1 MNPFVERHQ
10 DKIAGVLSCFDRVVI
25 IGTLPDIGYAGAMA
39 GYLSYHKI
47 RLFDY
52 PRWAEPLRDELRHH
66 AEQLALESG
75 IEIEF
80 IRRHKAFRKEDRIK
94 AIIAERGHHPGLV
107 HIFSAMES
115 CTAYRPWHDK
125 NQGHALL
132 KPTSGKCLHYYFY
145 FIDESFG
152 LCYIRVPTW
161 APFRLQ
167 VYFNGHHWLARR
179 LEKAGIPFA
188 MADNAFLSIADP
200 TRAQTLAEQ
209 LDAKQLHRRLN
220 RWANQFC
227 PVAQRF
233 RSGYHWSLMQVEFAT
248 DVVFHQ
254 QGEFQ
259 PLYESI
265 IRTAVQAIKADNVA
279 TFLGRKLTT
288 TYQGEVG
295 NDFSTRIQGTRIRH
309 QMGPASIK
317 LYDKAGIM
325 ARVECTTNDA
335 SFFKIHR
342 WVEQRD
348 GWSQWKLAPLR
359 KNIYSLR
366 DLRKLMNAANER
378 YLAYMAAIDN
388 PNAGLKDIDK
398 MSSPAKD
405 QGRSFRGFNLF
416 QKKDYRLFLTIGRGE
431 WSINGFRAADLRA
444 SMPDLSPSQ
453 SSYLLKRL
461 RTHGLIKKVGRCY
474 KYYLT
479 KFGRRVLA
487 ASLKIREYFVLPAL
501 CADTT

>member
-1 MNPFVERHQ
+1 MNPFVERHRDQ
-10 DKIAGVLSCFDRVVI
+10 ISSVLSCFDRVVI
-25 IGTLPDIGYAGAMA
+25 TGTLPDIGHAGAMA

-52 PRWAEPLRDELRHH
+52 PRWAEPLRDELRDH
-66 AEQLALESG
+66 AERLATQAG
-75 IEIEF
+75 IAIEF
-80 IRRHKAFRKEDRIK
+80 IRQHKAFRKENRIK
-94 AIIAERGHHPGLV
+94 AIIAKRGDHPGLV

-125 NQGHALL
+125 IKGHTTL

-152 LCYIRVPTW
+152 LCYVRVPTW

-167 VYFNGHHWLARR
+167 VYFNGHHWLAQR
-179 LEKAGIPFA
+179 LVKAGIAFE
-188 MADNAFLSIADP
+188 MADNAFLSVADP
-200 TRAQTLAEQ
+200 KRAQALAER

-220 RWANQFC
+220 RWAKQFC
-227 PVAQRF
+227 PLHQRF
-233 RSGYHWSLMQVEFAT
+233 RSGYHWSFMQVEFAT

-259 PLYESI
+259 PLYDSI
-265 IRTAVQAIKADNVA
+265 IRTAVHAIKADNVA
-279 TFLGRKLTT
+279 TFLGRKLNTA
-288 TYQGEVG
+288 YQGEIG

-309 QMGPASIK
+309 QMGPTSIK

-348 GWSQWKLAPLR
+348 GWTQWKLAPLR

-366 DLRKLMNAANER
+366 DLRKLMRAANER

-388 PNAGLKDIDK
+388 PDAGLKDIDK
-398 MSSPAKD
+398 ISGPTKD
-405 QGRSFRGFNLF
+405 QGRSLRGFNLF
-416 QKKDYRLFLTIGRGE
+416 LEHDYRLFLILGRGE
-431 WSINGFRAADLRA
+431 WSISGFRAADLRA
-444 SMPDLSPSQ
+444 YMPELSPSQ

-461 RTHGLIKKVGRCY
+461 RTHGLIKKIGRRY

-487 ASLKIREYFVLPAL
+487 ATLKIREYVVLPAL
-501 CADTT
+501 CADTA

>member
-10 DKIAGVLSCFDRVVI
+10 DKITGVLSCFDRVI
-25 IGTLPDIGYAGAMA
+25 ITGTLPDISYAGAMA
-39 GYLSYHKI
+39 GYLSYHQI

-52 PRWAEPLRDELRHH
+52 PRWAESLRDELRHH
-66 AEQLALESG
+66 AEQLATEAD

-94 AIIAERGHHPGLV
+94 AIIAKRGDHPGLV

-115 CTAYRPWHDK
+115 CTAYHPWHDK
-125 NQGHALL
+125 QKGHTTL

-145 FIDESFG
+145 FIDEAFG
-152 LCYIRVPTW
+152 LCYVRVPTW

-167 VYFNGHHWLARR
+167 VYFNGHHWLAQR
-179 LEKAGIPFA
+179 LKNTGIPFT

-200 TRAQTLAEQ
+200 QRAQTMADR
-209 LDAKQLHRRLN
+209 LDAKQLHHRLD
-220 RWANQFC
+220 RWAKQFC
-227 PVAQRF
+227 PIHQRF
-233 RSGYHWSLMQVEFAT
+233 RSGYHWSFMQVEFAT

-254 QGEFQ
+254 QAEFQ
-259 PLYESI
+259 PLYEAI
-265 IRTAVQAIKADNVA
+265 VRTAVQAVKADNVA
-279 TFLGRKLTT
+279 TFLGRKLTAA
-288 TYQGEVG
+288 YQDEVG

-325 ARVECTTNDA
+325 ARVECTTHDA

-348 GWSQWKLAPLR
+348 GWQQWKLAPLR

-366 DLRKLMNAANER
+366 DLRKLMSAANAR
-378 YLAYMAAIDN
+378 YLAYMAAIDD
-388 PNAGLKDIDK
+388 PDAGLKDIDK
-398 MSSPAKD
+398 MSGPAKD
-405 QGRSFRGFNLF
+405 KGRSFRGFNLF
-416 QKKDYRLFLTIGRGE
+416 QQQDYQLFLTLGRGE
-431 WSINGFRAADLRA
+431 WSISGFRAADLRTF
-444 SMPDLSPSQ
+444 MPDLSASQ

-461 RTHGLIKKVGRCY
+461 RTHGLIKKVGRRY

-501 CADTT
+501 CTYTA

>member
-1 MNPFVERHQ
+1 MNPFVERHR

-25 IGTLPDIGYAGAMA
+25 TGTLPDIGYAGAMA

-52 PRWAEPLRDELRHH
+52 PRWAEPLRDELRNH
-66 AEQLALESG
+66 AEQLAIEAG

-94 AIIAERGHHPGLV
+94 AIIAERGNHPGLV

-152 LCYIRVPTW
+152 LCYVRVPTW

-167 VYFNGHHWLARR
+167 VYFNGHHWLAQQ
-179 LEKAGIPFA
+179 LKKAGIPFA

-200 TRAQTLAEQ
+200 TQAQTLADQ

-233 RSGYHWSLMQVEFAT
+233 RCGYHWSFMQVEFAT

-265 IRTAVQAIKADNVA
+265 IRTAVQAIKADHVA
-279 TFLGRKLTT
+279 TFLG
-288 TYQGEVG
+288 
-295 NDFSTRIQGTRIRH
+295 
-309 QMGPASIK
+309 
-317 LYDKAGIM
+317 
-325 ARVECTTNDA
+325 
-335 SFFKIHR
+335 
-342 WVEQRD
+342 
-348 GWSQWKLAPLR
+348 
-359 KNIYSLR
+359 
-366 DLRKLMNAANER
+366 
-378 YLAYMAAIDN
+378 
-388 PNAGLKDIDK
+388 
-398 MSSPAKD
+398 
-405 QGRSFRGFNLF
+405 
-416 QKKDYRLFLTIGRGE
+416 
-431 WSINGFRAADLRA
+431 
-444 SMPDLSPSQ
+444 
-453 SSYLLKRL
+453 
-461 RTHGLIKKVGRCY
+461 VGRRNRQ
-474 KYYLT
+474 KWGHTVPLD
-479 KFGRRVLA
+479 
-487 ASLKIREYFVLPAL
+487 P
-501 CADTT
+501 

>member
-1 MNPFVERHQ
+1 MNPFVERHR

-25 IGTLPDIGYAGAMA
+25 TGTLPDIGYAGAMA

-47 RLFDY
+47 RLFDD
-52 PRWAEPLRDELRHH
+52 PRWAEPLRDELRDH
-66 AEQLALESG
+66 AKQLAFDAG

-80 IRRHKAFRKEDRIK
+80 IRRHKAFRKEDRVK
-94 AIIAERGHHPGLV
+94 AIINARGDRPGLV
-107 HIFSAMES
+107 HIFSAMGA

-125 NQGHALL
+125 EKGHTTL
-132 KPTSGKCLHYYFY
+132 KPTSGKCLHDYCY

-152 LCYIRVPTW
+152 LCYIRVPTR

-179 LEKAGIPFA
+179 RVKAGISFE

-200 TRAQTLAEQ
+200 KRAQTLADR
-209 LDAKQLHRRLN
+209 LDAKQLHQRLN
-220 RWANQFC
+220 RWAKQFC
-227 PVAQRF
+227 PVHQRF
-233 RSGYHWSLMQVEFAT
+233 HSGYHGSFMPVEFAT
-248 DVVFHQ
+248 AVVFHQ
-254 QGEFQ
+254 QAEFQ
-259 PLYESI
+259 PLYEAI

-288 TYQGEVG
+288 AYQGEVG
-295 NDFSTRIQGTRIRH
+295 HDFSTRIQVTRIRH
-309 QMGPASIK
+309 PMGPTRIK

-325 ARVECTTNDA
+325 ARVECTTHDA

-348 GWSQWKLAPLR
+348 GGHAWKLAPLR

-366 DLRKLMNAANER
+366 DLRKLMHAANHR
-378 YLAYMAAIDN
+378 YLASMAAIDN
-388 PNAGLKDIDK
+388 PDAGLKDIDK
-398 MSSPAKD
+398 MSGPAKA

-416 QKKDYRLFLTIGRGE
+416 QEPDDRRFLTLGRGE
-431 WSINGFRAADLRA
+431 WSISGVRAADLRA
-444 SMPDLSPSQ
+444 TMPDLSPSQ

-461 RTHGLIKKVGRCY
+461 RTHGLIKQVGRRDT
-474 KYYLT
+474 YYLT
-479 KFGRRVLA
+479 TFGRRVLA

-501 CADTT
+501 CADTV